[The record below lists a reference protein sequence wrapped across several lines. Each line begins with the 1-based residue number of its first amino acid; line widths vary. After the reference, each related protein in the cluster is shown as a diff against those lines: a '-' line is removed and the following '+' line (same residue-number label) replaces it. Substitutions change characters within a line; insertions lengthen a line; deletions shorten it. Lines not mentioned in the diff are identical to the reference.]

1 MPEFTC
7 SIKITVF
14 IAEDHPVVR
23 MGLCESLEKA
33 EDILLV
39 GEAENGIGLHEKILA
54 LRPNVLL
61 LDLKMPD
68 FSPAELAAWIRETV
82 PETETLVLTS
92 HDRDAYLTRM
102 MAAGISGYL
111 DKNCKEEQLITA
123 IRRAANKESLFT
135 EEQLQRSFGWQEAVR
150 DKWQSLSEK
159 ERQIVEYLCEG
170 KDNKTMAGLMAI
182 SIYTVE
188 KHVGNLL
195 RKLEVESR
203 LQAVSWFHENKPTDY
218 DDL

>member
-23 MGLCESLEKA
+23 MGLRESLEKA

-39 GEAENGIGLHEKILA
+39 GEAENGIRLREKILA
-54 LRPNVLL
+54 LGPNILL

-68 FSPAELAAWIRETV
+68 FSPAELAAWIRENA

-102 MAAGISGYL
+102 MAAGVSGYL

-123 IRRAANKESLFT
+123 IRRAANKESFFT
-135 EEQLQRSFGWQEAVR
+135 QEQLQRSFNWQETVQSR
-150 DKWQSLSEK
+150 WESLSKK
-159 ERQIVEYLCEG
+159 ERQVLEYLCEG
-170 KDNKTMAGLMAI
+170 KDNKTMAGLMDI
-182 SIYTVE
+182 SINTVE

-195 RKLEVESR
+195 QKLGVESR
-203 LQAVSWFHENKPTDY
+203 LQAVGWFYENKPTDY

>member
-1 MPEFTC
+1 M
-7 SIKITVF
+7 
-14 IAEDHPVVR
+14 IASLNGVEDV
-23 MGLCESLEKA
+23 
-33 EDILLV
+33 LLV
-39 GEAENGIGLHEKILA
+39 GDAEDGIGLREKILA

-68 FSPAELAAWIRETV
+68 SSPAELASWIRENA
-82 PETETLVLTS
+82 PETITLVLTS

-135 EEQLQRSFGWQEAVR
+135 EEQLQRSFNWQETVQNR
-150 DKWQSLSEK
+150 WDSLSEK
-159 ERQIVEYLCEG
+159 ELQVLEYLCNG
-170 KDNKTMAGLMAI
+170 KDNKTMAGLMDV
-182 SIYTVE
+182 SINTVE

-195 RKLEVESR
+195 QKLGVESR